1 MRYNLLIQTRGKI
14 AHSEIYMLTFEAT
27 QEAISNFKKVIA
39 EKGVYSSHI
48 PALVAK
54 LEKLIYSC
62 SFFVFNPE
70 IISKVDSYRIT
81 LNTQNLLKYADEKLY
96 SNVGLEW
103 LNRNMFDVTIEGKLK
118 GNFSLHI
125 QPRYLFN
132 SNKYV
137 KPIDLSIKRL
147 LEVYALSERN
157 EQVSFKESVINKV
170 HPWKQ
175 HNPYIDDDLAQLQDE
190 INQGVIYAGNKKDVQ
205 VGDEVK
211 NIPADAKYLVFILV
225 DAILHSIESIKI
237 NKDNTGL
244 EHIVNKPLYGKT
256 LTNSGAVKA
265 ENKDDASVILSILNV
280 SDEKFK
286 AIIESSFRSP
296 HYSGLGVDDWLYFR
310 SHGGTKLVYSPSLG
324 VNRMVNTGEFYNLSS
339 FN

>member
-1 MRYNLLIQTRGKI
+1 
-14 AHSEIYMLTFEAT
+14 MLTFESA

-81 LNTQNLLKYADEKLY
+81 LNTQELLKYADERLY
-96 SNVGLEW
+96 SNMGLEW

-132 SNKYV
+132 SNVYV
-137 KPIDLSIKRL
+137 NPIDLPIKRL

-157 EQVSFKESVINKV
+157 EQTSFQENMVNKV
-170 HPWKQ
+170 DPWEQ
-175 HNPYIDDDLAQLQDE
+175 HNPYIDDDLAQLQE
-190 INQGVIYAGNKKDVQ
+190 VINQGVIYAGNNKHIP
-205 VGDEVK
+205 VGGEVK
-211 NIPADAKYLVFILV
+211 NIPTDAKHLVFILV
-225 DAILHSIESIKI
+225 EAIFHSIESIKI
-237 NKDNTGL
+237 DKTSTGL
-244 EHIVNKPLYGKT
+244 EHIVTKPLHGKT
-256 LTNSGAVKA
+256 ITNSGAVKV
-265 ENKDDASVILSILNV
+265 ENKDDNSMVLSILNV
-280 SDEKFK
+280 SDEKFN
-286 AIIESSFRSP
+286 AIQESSFQSP

-310 SHGGTKLVYSPSLG
+310 AHGANLVYSPSLG
-324 VNRMVNTGEFYNLSS
+324 VNRKVNISEYYNLSS
-339 FN
+339 FSQ